1 MGSLQAGDGTQ
12 QRSFTYVGDVV
23 RAMVALIDEP
33 KAIGQVFNIGNGKEI
48 SIVDRKTLEI
58 VGSIQGPGMLGGG
71 HQIATD
77 ARGNLYVAATGNG
90 MQKLTFKGMSSLA
103 SR

>member
-1 MGSLQAGDGTQ
+1 
-12 QRSFTYVGDVV
+12 
-23 RAMVALIDEP
+23 
-33 KAIGQVFNIGNGKEI
+33 
-48 SIVDRKTLEI
+48 

-77 ARGNLYVAATGNG
+77 ARGNLYVAATNNG

>member
-1 MGSLQAGDGTQ
+1 MKQLVKTSTPFARNLALSPEPEQ
-12 QRSFTYVGDVV
+12 QFLYV
-23 RAMVALIDEP
+23 
-33 KAIGQVFNIGNGKEI
+33 GNGKDI

-58 VGSIQGPGMLGGG
+58 VGTIQGPGMLGGG

-77 ARGNLYVAATGNG
+77 AKGNLYVAATGNG
-90 MQKLTFKGMSSLA
+90 MQRLTFKGMSPLA

>member
-1 MGSLQAGDGTQ
+1 
-12 QRSFTYVGDVV
+12 
-23 RAMVALIDEP
+23 
-33 KAIGQVFNIGNGKEI
+33 
-48 SIVDRKTLEI
+48 

-77 ARGNLYVAATGNG
+77 AKGNLYVAATGNG

-103 SR
+103 SRQ

>member
-1 MGSLQAGDGTQ
+1 MRATWPCRRTREQ
-12 QRSFTYVGDVV
+12 QFLYVGGGTEIVV
-23 RAMVALIDEP
+23 
-33 KAIGQVFNIGNGKEI
+33 
-48 SIVDRKTLEI
+48 VDRKTLEV

-77 ARGNLYVAATGNG
+77 AKGNIYVAATRRGL
-90 MQKLTFKGMSSLA
+90 QKLVFKGMSSPP

>member
-1 MGSLQAGDGTQ
+1 LALSPDPEQ
-12 QRSFTYVGDVV
+12 QFLYVGD
-23 RAMVALIDEP
+23 
-33 KAIGQVFNIGNGKEI
+33 GKEI
-48 SIVDRKTLEI
+48 SIVDRKALEI
-58 VGSIQGPGMLGGG
+58 VGNIQGQGMLGGG

-77 ARGNLYVAATGNG
+77 AKGNLYVASTNNG